1 MSTGFPNSLAGCIN
15 AAGNIFGDAVN
26 ADFTEVHAVFWASS
40 TSAPV
45 VLAGPGGEFINTD
58 FDLFL
63 PGSQGLN
70 NAGNMVGVAANA
82 DFSELRAIF
91 WASSAS
97 PAVIL
102 STTGEF
108 PNGWAEGISDR
119 SQIVGAAFNSDF
131 SDFHA
136 FMWPSS
142 GSQGIDLN
150 TVIPSDSGW
159 ELLVAR
165 AINNRGEIVGTGFFN
180 GAEHGYVLI
189 PVHGP
194 VAPRLRPALAPRP

>member
-1 MSTGFPNSLAGCIN
+1 MN
-15 AAGNIFGDAVN
+15 D
-26 ADFTEVHAVFWASS
+26 
-40 TSAPV
+40 
-45 VLAGPGGEFINTD
+45 
-58 FDLFL
+58 
-63 PGSQGLN
+63 
-70 NAGNMVGVAANA
+70 AGNMVGVAFNA
-82 DFSELRAIF
+82 DWSELRAVF
-91 WASSAS
+91 WASSAN

-119 SQIVGAAFNSDF
+119 GQTVGGAFNSDF
-131 SDFHA
+131 SDLHA

-142 GSQGIDLN
+142 ALPGMDLN

-165 AINNRGEIVGTGFFN
+165 DINNRGEIVGTGLLN

-189 PVHGP
+189 PVRSP
-194 VAPRLRPALAPRP
+194 VAPRSRPIPAARP